1 MPLDSNSANIQV
13 NSLVSPQFPVAL
25 TAVATTAN
33 TNYTDTPTNAVEFL
47 PASGAAIST
56 YAPRGMRLTKVTA
69 LSRATVATA
78 AEMQLFVSDAAGS
91 VRRFINSTLMP
102 TYTVSQSAGQTEIDF
117 GYSEGNPLTLS
128 AGERLWLAIGVSQTG
143 IVARAEGGGY

>member
-1 MPLDSNSANIQV
+1 MPLDSNANGIQV
-13 NSLVSPQFPVAL
+13 NSLVSPQFPVGL

-47 PASGAAIST
+47 PASGAAISA
-56 YAPRGMRLTKVTA
+56 YAPRGMRITKITA

-78 AEMQLFVSDAAGS
+78 AEMQLFVANAAGN
-91 VRRFINSTLMP
+91 VMRFINSTLMG

-117 GYSEGNPLTLS
+117 GFSESNPLILS
-128 AGERLWLAIGVSQTG
+128 AGERLFLAIGVSQTG

>member
-1 MPLDSNSANIQV
+1 MPLDTNTASIQV
-13 NSLVSPQFPVAL
+13 NSLVSPQFPVGL

-33 TNYTDTPTNAVEFL
+33 STYTDSPTNSVEFL
-47 PASGAAIST
+47 PASGAAISA

-69 LSRATVATA
+69 LSRATVTTA
-78 AEMQLFVSDAAGS
+78 PELQLYVSDSTGATK
-91 VRRFINSTLMP
+91 RFINSTLMP
-102 TYTVSQSAGQTEIDF
+102 TYTVSQSTGQTEIDF
-117 GYSEGNPLTLS
+117 GYSESSPLILS